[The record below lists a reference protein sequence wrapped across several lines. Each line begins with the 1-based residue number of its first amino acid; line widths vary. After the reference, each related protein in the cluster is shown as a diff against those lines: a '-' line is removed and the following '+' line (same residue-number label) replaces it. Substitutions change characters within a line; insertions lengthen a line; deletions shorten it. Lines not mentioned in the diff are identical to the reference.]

1 MLKLLLILFLGV
13 SAFSTKADTANKLP
27 KDVSI
32 IVPYGP
38 GGISDVQIRHL
49 TQWLSKKGINLNPI
63 FKPGGNS
70 TLAANELISSN
81 KDGSVLMINS
91 TSNSLLAEQRFGK
104 KVIDPIISTG
114 GTGQVMIT
122 FSGSKYEKYENFISA
137 LQNSDPDIKI
147 GWHSVATVLNLHQL
161 SSRTGTFKPLLI
173 PYKTSTDSS
182 RDVAGRHLPLALVP
196 LATAMPWLESGKVKV
211 VFGFMPTSGKSG
223 LPTDVIDLKSRIPS
237 WTHDEIF
244 FIGLPPDTDKKI
256 SRIWYQLLEEWLN
269 DKETEEVFKKAY
281 FGKDVKNAD
290 QIVSVIKHQGTM
302 IKKFNVDI
310 K

>member
-1 MLKLLLILFLGV
+1 MLKLKIFLTNTEKTISGDNKYNIKPYAIYFPQFHRFKENDKLFYP
-13 SAFSTKADTANKLP
+13 DYN
-27 KDVSI
+27 DI
-32 IVPYGP
+32 
-38 GGISDVQIRHL
+38 
-49 TQWLSKKGINLNPI
+49 INLYDI
-63 FKPGGNS
+63 F
-70 TLAANELISSN
+70 
-81 KDGSVLMINS
+81 
-91 TSNSLLAEQRFGK
+91 
-104 KVIDPIISTG
+104 
-114 GTGQVMIT
+114 
-122 FSGSKYEKYENFISA
+122 
-137 LQNSDPDIKI
+137 
-147 GWHSVATVLNLHQL
+147 
-161 SSRTGTFKPLLI
+161 
-173 PYKTSTDSS
+173 
-182 RDVAGRHLPLALVP
+182 
-196 LATAMPWLESGKVKV
+196 GKVKV